1 MVRTRVEVQEQTQV
15 GDALVRGLMRAQLGL
30 ALRLA
35 AVVVGLIGA
44 IPLLNALF
52 PELGSITVFGVRL
65 NWLVLAALVYPLMY
79 GIGWFYVR
87 AGRTGRAGLRRR
99 RRLRAVTGSALTA
112 AALLTP
118 RRWPPWRSAPTVSA
132 SRAPPPTSWSRPA
145 PSGRRWNAAAIS
157 GEYLSAASF
166 LGVAGLIAKYGA
178 DALWYPVGFT
188 AGYLGLL
195 LFVAAPLR
203 RSGAYTVPDFAEFRL
218 GSPRLRKMAMLVV
231 VVICVFYLVPQYQG
245 AGLALKTLLG
255 IPVWLGPLAVG
266 AIVITNVVAGGMRSI
281 TFVQAFQ
288 YWLKLTAVAIPALAL
303 AGLFLTD
310 RGGELGG
317 PLPPTVQQDTTVEI
331 ETDVVVQV
339 AEPGGISV
347 TGTFDGRP
355 VQDVTIGPAGEHTLG
370 AGSTLSLSAGA
381 ATPVV
386 AGTPSAGTDWIASG
400 GGLGGHHPLYQVLS
414 IMVATFLGTM
424 GLPHVLVR
432 FYTNPDGRAARRTAL
447 TVIALLSLFYLFP
460 TLLGVFSRLYVPQ
473 LLITGTADAAVLLAP
488 ESAIAGAAGQLL
500 ARAGGRRCDRGV
512 PGDVVGSAG
521 QFRRRAGHRR
531 AAGPGPRFPG
541 RGGGRRSD
549 PDPVGAGR
557 FRRTGTV
564 PQCRAGLRRRGVDAV
579 SAAGARHLVARADRG
594 RGDVGAGRRRPVV
607 RRRGHRRGGRRGG
620 RGRAGR
626 LAGSAGRL
634 SAPTI

>member
-1 MVRTRVEVQEQTQV
+1 M
-15 GDALVRGLMRAQLGL
+15 
-30 ALRLA
+30 
-35 AVVVGLIGA
+35 
-44 IPLLNALF
+44 
-52 PELGSITVFGVRL
+52 
-65 NWLVLAALVYPLMY
+65 
-79 GIGWFYVR
+79 
-87 AGRTGRAGLRRR
+87 
-99 RRLRAVTGSALTA
+99 TGSALTA
-112 AALLTP
+112 AALL
-118 RRWPPWRSAPTVSA
+118 SAAVATVAIGAYGVRFSRTTSDFLVA
-132 SRAPPPTSWSRPA
+132 SRTVGS
-145 PSGRRWNAAAIS
+145 RWNAAAIS

-347 TGTFDGRP
+347 TGTLDGRP

-500 ARAGGRRCDRGV
+500 
-512 PGDVVGSAG
+512 
-521 QFRRRAGHRR
+521 
-531 AAGPGPRFPG
+531 
-541 RGGGRRSD
+541 
-549 PDPVGAGR
+549 GAL
-557 FRRTGTV
+557 V
-564 PQCRAGLRRRGVDAV
+564 
-579 SAAGARHLVARADRG
+579 AAGAIAAFLATSSGLLVSFAGALATDVLPGRVRDFRAAAVVGGLIPIPLALAASGELELSRSVGLAFAVAASTLCPLLVLGIWWRG
-594 RGDVGAGRRRPVV
+594 LTAVGAMSGLAVGGLLSGGAVTVAVAGGVDEDVLGGWPAVLVGYPAAVTVPVAFATMLLV
-607 RRRGHRRGGRRGG
+607 SRLT
-620 RGRAGR
+620 RATVPDDVAQTFARMHVPEHLGMGVER
-626 LAGSAGRL
+626 MPNR
-634 SAPTI
+634 